1 MRAGVFVSCSIGRLG
16 AGRRGLT
23 WKGLGRQSMLSRQ
36 GLRIV
41 LAAALLVCVSAP
53 RVAAQGAANA
63 TVFGTVKDAREE

>member
-1 MRAGVFVSCSIGRLG
+1 
-16 AGRRGLT
+16 
-23 WKGLGRQSMLSRQ
+23 MLSRQ